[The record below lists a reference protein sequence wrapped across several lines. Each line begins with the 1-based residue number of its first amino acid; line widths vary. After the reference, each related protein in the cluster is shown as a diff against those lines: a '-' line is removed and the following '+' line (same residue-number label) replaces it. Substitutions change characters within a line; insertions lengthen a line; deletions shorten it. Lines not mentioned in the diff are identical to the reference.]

1 MIQIMQQ
8 LQIGNQSLGQAIGQ
22 QQEQLNQQRDAS
34 HQQMQRLEM
43 MMTNIS
49 QRGSGVVDVRQVG
62 KPDFLKGS
70 KDQIG
75 KQWPDWMYTF
85 ETWFCSQ
92 FRDAE
97 KALRWAREVGSAS
110 ITETDIAQ
118 QGSDAQWP
126 ELGKI
131 NAQLQVALVS
141 LCRDEALT
149 VVRNSERGQG
159 LDAWRRLNREYE
171 PNNPQAN
178 LRLLKK
184 VLQPA
189 QQSIDTLR
197 ASIETW
203 EREYRMYRDRSGEVL
218 SDAIQRLTLQSMAP
232 PSLQEH
238 LDFHAGRLVTY
249 TLLKAEIDAY
259 LDVKLSAQAGGATPM
274 DVDALKGKKGQY
286 GKGGGKH
293 GKGGGKY
300 DNNVP
305 PCRHCGG
312 RIAGSHTE
320 WDCWH
325 NPRNMAPE
333 AVAKRE
339 GKAKGKGSTAKGKK
353 PKGKGKNGKQGK
365 GAHALEGE
373 DYPGDELAE
382 GAPDGRTD
390 VGTLG

>member
-8 LQIGNQSLGQAIGQ
+8 LQIGNQSMGQALSQ
-22 QQEQLNQQRDAS
+22 QQEQLNQQREAS
-34 HQQMQRLEM
+34 QQQMQRLEM
-43 MMTNIS
+43 MVTNIS

-62 KPDFLKGS
+62 KPDFTKGS

-97 KALRWAREVGSAS
+97 KALRWAREEGGSS
-110 ITETDIAQ
+110 ITSQDIEQ
-118 QGSDAQWP
+118 QGHDFDWP

-197 ASIETW
+197 VSIETW
-203 EREYRMYRDRSGEVL
+203 EREYKMYSDRSGEAP

-249 TLLKAEIDAY
+249 NLLKAEIDLC
-259 LDVKLSAQAGGATPM
+259 LDVKQSAQAGGAVPM
-274 DVDALKGKKGQY
+274 DVDAQGQVRQ
-286 GKGGGKH
+286 GQIWQRHLRQGRRQVRQGQGPILRQQRTT
-293 GKGGGKY
+293 
-300 DNNVP
+300 VP
-305 PCRHCGG
+305 SLRRSCR
-312 RIAGSHTE
+312 RVSHRMGLLAQPQESFTRCSGQTRSE
-320 WDCWH
+320 GQWQMER
-325 NPRNMAPE
+325 P
-333 AVAKRE
+333 KR
-339 GKAKGKGSTAKGKK
+339 KAQRRWQERKASTAKG
-353 PKGKGKNGKQGK
+353 PT
-365 GAHALEGE
+365 
-373 DYPGDELAE
+373 P
-382 GAPDGRTD
+382 
-390 VGTLG
+390 

>member
-8 LQIGNQSLGQAIGQ
+8 LQIGNQSMGQALSQ
-22 QQEQLNQQRDAS
+22 QQEQLNQQREAS
-34 HQQMQRLEM
+34 QQQMQRLEM
-43 MMTNIS
+43 MVTNIS

-62 KPDFLKGS
+62 KPDFTKGS

-97 KALRWAREVGSAS
+97 KALRWAREEGGSS
-110 ITETDIAQ
+110 ITSQDIEQ
-118 QGSDAQWP
+118 QGHDFDWP

-197 ASIETW
+197 VSIETW
-203 EREYRMYRDRSGEVL
+203 EREYKMYSDRSGEAP

-249 TLLKAEIDAY
+249 NLLKAEIDLC
-259 LDVKLSAQAGGATPM
+259 LDVKQSAQAGGAVPM
-274 DVDALKGKKGQY
+274 DVDAQGQVRQ
-286 GKGGGKH
+286 GQIWQRHLRQGRRQVRQGQGSVRQQRAT
-293 GKGGGKY
+293 
-300 DNNVP
+300 VP
-305 PCRHCGG
+305 SLRWSCRMIPHRVG
-312 RIAGSHTE
+312 
-320 WDCWH
+320 
-325 NPRNMAPE
+325 
-333 AVAKRE
+333 
-339 GKAKGKGSTAKGKK
+339 
-353 PKGKGKNGKQGK
+353 
-365 GAHALEGE
+365 L
-373 DYPGDELAE
+373 LAQ
-382 GAPDGRTD
+382 P
-390 VGTLG
+390 

>member
-8 LQIGNQSLGQAIGQ
+8 LQIGNQSMGQALSQ
-22 QQEQLNQQRDAS
+22 QQEQLNQQREAS
-34 HQQMQRLEM
+34 QQQMQRLEM
-43 MMTNIS
+43 MVTNIS

-85 ETWFCSQ
+85 ETWFCTQ

-97 KALRWAREVGSAS
+97 KALRWAREEGGTS
-110 ITETDIAQ
+110 ITAQDIEQ
-118 QGSDAQWP
+118 QCQDVDWP

-203 EREYRMYRDRSGEVL
+203 EREYKMYSDRSGEVL

-249 TLLKAEIDAY
+249 SLLKAEIDAY
-259 LDVKLSAQAGGATPM
+259 LDVKQSAQAGGATPM
-274 DVDALKGKKGQY
+274 DVDALKGKY
-286 GKGGGKH
+286 GKGKYGK
-293 GKGGGKY
+293 GTYDKGGGKY
-300 DNNVP
+300 GKGKGHYCDSNAP

-312 RIAGSHTE
+312 RVAGSHTE
-320 WDCWH
+320 W
-325 NPRNMAPE
+325 
-333 AVAKRE
+333 AVPY
-339 GKAKGKGSTAKGKK
+339 T
-353 PKGKGKNGKQGK
+353 P
-365 GAHALEGE
+365 L
-373 DYPGDELAE
+373 
-382 GAPDGRTD
+382 
-390 VGTLG
+390 TLPTNRAV

>member
-1 MIQIMQQ
+1 MAEAAMIQIMQQ
-8 LQIGNQSLGQAIGQ
+8 LQIGNQALGQALGN
-22 QQEQLNQQRDAS
+22 QQEQLNQQRDAA
-34 HQQMQRLEM
+34 QQQLQRLEM
-43 MMTNIS
+43 MMTSIP

-97 KALRWAREVGSAS
+97 KALRWAREEGSAS

-118 QGSDAQWP
+118 QGSDAEWP

-171 PNNPQAN
+171 PSNPQAN

-184 VLQPA
+184 ALQPA

-203 EREYRMYRDRSGEVL
+203 EREYKMYCDRSGEAF

-232 PSLQEH
+232 PSPQEH
-238 LDFHAGRLVTY
+238 LDFPRWSADHV
-249 TLLKAEIDAY
+249 
-259 LDVKLSAQAGGATPM
+259 LSAQ
-274 DVDALKGKKGQY
+274 
-286 GKGGGKH
+286 
-293 GKGGGKY
+293 
-300 DNNVP
+300 
-305 PCRHCGG
+305 G
-312 RIAGSHTE
+312 R
-320 WDCWH
+320 
-325 NPRNMAPE
+325 N
-333 AVAKRE
+333 
-339 GKAKGKGSTAKGKK
+339 
-353 PKGKGKNGKQGK
+353 
-365 GAHALEGE
+365 
-373 DYPGDELAE
+373 
-382 GAPDGRTD
+382 
-390 VGTLG
+390 